1 MKYAGK
7 FISFKSP
14 IAFVVG
20 LVELIGEIVRVVS
33 LSFRLFGNI
42 LAGEIIILVA
52 AYFMPYFLPVPLMVF
67 ELFIGFLQAA
77 IFALLT
83 LFFLKLAVAEPAH

>member
-1 MKYAGK
+1 
-7 FISFKSP
+7 
-14 IAFVVG
+14 
-20 LVELIGEIVRVVS
+20 
-33 LSFRLFGNI
+33 
-42 LAGEIIILVA
+42 
-52 AYFMPYFLPVPLMVF
+52 MVF